1 MKIALLILLSISSL
15 LANAQSQEQRKANF
29 NTNEQN
35 VVNDGYDPVSY
46 FIAGPL
52 MGKEENAYTYK
63 GVIYWFANNASK
75 NTFMKN
81 PQKFEPQ
88 YGGWCAYALG
98 LEPQKVKVD
107 PKTYKI
113 VDSKLYLFYN
123 FGFTNTLKSWNK
135 DENGLLPKA
144 DENWKVLVKE

>member
-1 MKIALLILLSISSL
+1 MKIALVIILSLSSL
-15 LANAQSQEQRKANF
+15 FANAQSNEQRKANF

-46 FIAGPL
+46 FNESPL
-52 MGKEENAYTYK
+52 MGREEFAYSYK
-63 GVIYWFANNASK
+63 GVIYWFANSGNKS
-75 NTFMKN
+75 TFINN

-107 PKTYKI
+107 PETYKI
-113 VDSKLYLFYN
+113 VDGKLYLFYN

-135 DENGLLPKA
+135 QEDTLLHKA
-144 DENWKVLVKE
+144 DKNWAFIVK

>member
-1 MKIALLILLSISSL
+1 MKIALVIILSLSSL
-15 LANAQSQEQRKANF
+15 FANSQSNEQRKANF

-46 FIAGPL
+46 FIESPL
-52 MGKEENAYTYK
+52 RGKEEFAYTYK
-63 GVIYWFANNASK
+63 GVIYWFANSGNK
-75 NTFMKN
+75 NTFINN

-107 PKTYKI
+107 PETYKI
-113 VDSKLYLFYN
+113 VDGKLYLFYN

-135 DENGLLPKA
+135 EEDTLLQKA
-144 DENWKVLVKE
+144 DNNWALIVK